1 MTKNKKLTENSS
13 LRNCTMLLYEEDNYT
28 INSIKDICDSWD
40 NIMNY
45 FFILHN
51 KEDNN
56 KNHFHIVLSFKN
68 PSKCSVIMSKFN
80 TQLNHIHYIE
90 TTVDT
95 SILYLTHDTKDCDNK
110 EKYDI
115 TDVITNYENFL
126 AYHKQIKDKYNNKLL
141 KNELKQKIDLRL
153 LEILELISNGK
164 LKEYNYTQYITVEE
178 YAKYRTKI
186 DNAYK
191 YYYDKNNGINRNME
205 VFYISG
211 FSGTGKTFFSKK
223 FAMEKYKENEI
234 YISSSGA
241 DILGEYKGQP
251 CVILDDLRS
260 EMGLNGFK
268 PSDLLKLLDNNTTSS
283 VKSRYRNKNLFNCE
297 LLIITSVL
305 TPLQFF
311 YNISD
316 EYKEEIHQFFRRC
329 KNWFAIQDDSYN
341 VLYNIYNRDK
351 REYFT
356 KKHFINPYYNEM
368 LDYIELANNSTS
380 FFDSLNF
387 ETLAEFNDDI
397 FIENLLDKFN
407 PFEK

>member
-1 MTKNKKLTENSS
+1 MKKKLTEKSS
-13 LRNCTMLLYEEDNYT
+13 LRNCTLLLYEEHFTSFKIEEICKNWNN
-28 INSIKDICDSWD
+28 IN
-40 NIMNY
+40 NY

-51 KEDNN
+51 KEENK
-56 KNHFHIVLSFKN
+56 KNHFHIVLTFKD
-68 PSKCSVIMSKFN
+68 STKVSVIMNKFN
-80 TQLNHIHYIE
+80 IELNLIHYIE
-90 TTVDT
+90 TTVDS
-95 SILYLTHDTKDCDNK
+95 SILYLTHDTKDSEDK
-110 EKYDI
+110 ERYDVAE
-115 TDVITNYENFL
+115 VITNYENFL

-141 KNELKQKIDLRL
+141 KNELKKNNDERL
-153 LEILELISNGK
+153 IEILELISSGK
-164 LKEYNYTQYITVEE
+164 LKEYNYTNYVSVEE

-211 FSGTGKTFFSKK
+211 YSGTGKTFFSKK

-241 DILGEYKGQP
+241 DIFGEYKGQP

-260 EMGLNGFK
+260 EMGFNGFK
-268 PSDLLKLLDNNTTSS
+268 ASDLLKLLDNNTSSS

-311 YNISD
+311 HNVS
-316 EYKEEIHQFFRRC
+316 EEEKEEVHQFFRRC
-329 KNWFAIQDDSYN
+329 KNWLAIQKDSYN
-341 VLYNIYNRDK
+341 ILFNIYDRDK

-356 KKHFINPYYNEM
+356 KKHIVNKYYDDMIN
-368 LDYIELANNSTS
+368 YIELSNNSNS
-380 FFDSLNF
+380 FLESLDF
-387 ETLAEFNDDI
+387 ETLAEFNSDT
-397 FIENLLDKFN
+397 FIESLDKFN
-407 PFEK
+407 PFEKK

>member
-1 MTKNKKLTENSS
+1 MAKSYKQCEIVQQVKFLS
-13 LRNCTMLLYEEDNYT
+13 EED
-28 INSIKDICDSWD
+28 ILKSIKYNSNSYIEKWS
-40 NIMNY
+40 Y
-45 FFILHN
+45 ILHN
-51 KEDNN
+51 QDTKEDGTL
-56 KNHFHIVLSFKN
+56 KEPHWHIFL
-68 PSKCSVIMSKFN
+68 KFN
-80 TQLNHIHYIE
+80 GAVPSSAISNLFHVKENYIQ
-90 TTVDT
+90 TLKKRDYNQA
-95 SILYLTHDTKDCDNK
+95 ILYLCHLNDNTKFQ
-110 EKYDI
+110 YDI
-115 TDVITNYENFL
+115 SLVKANFD
-126 AYHKQIKDKYNNKLL
+126 YQEVVKKEIDKYN
-141 KNELKQKIDLRL
+141 KQEKKKSKDDRL
-153 LEILELISNGK
+153 LEILELISNGT
-164 LKEYNYTQYITVEE
+164 LKEYNYAQHITVEE

-211 FSGTGKTFFSKK
+211 YSGTGKTFFSKK

-234 YISSSGA
+234 YVSSSGA

-251 CVILDDLRS
+251 CIILDDLRS

-268 PSDLLKLLDNNTTSS
+268 PNDLLKLLDNNTTSS

-311 YNISD
+311 HNIEE
-316 EYKEEIHQFFRRC
+316 EYQEEIHQFFRRC
-329 KNWFAIQDDSYN
+329 NNWFAIQDDSYN
-341 VLYNIYNRDK
+341 ILYNIYNRDK

-397 FIENLLDKFN
+397 FIENLLNKFN